1 MDKAV
6 IVRSQASAEIIERCL
21 MRKCLHIGLLRA
33 SQHRVRLVR
42 GPHPPTTRSLHH
54 RATGDRTSMPGRAK
68 KADSRT
74 SDLLHIIAIPD
85 LISRPT
91 SKEGAPSFIMV
102 RLQLCSLEC
111 WQARAQKDGDEAA
124 MAGTRILF
132 AYLAVEGA
140 TIQSGLSSASI
151 V

>member
-6 IVRSQASAEIIERCL
+6 IVRSQASAEIIERCS

-33 SQHRVRLVR
+33 SEHRVRLTLVR
-42 GPHPPTTRSLHH
+42 GSHPPTTHSLHH

-74 SDLLHIIAIPD
+74 SDLLHIIAILD

-91 SKEGAPSFIMV
+91 SKEGARRSIMA

-124 MAGTRILF
+124 MAGCIPCSRRG
-132 AYLAVEGA
+132 YNPEWV
-140 TIQSGLSSASI
+140 